1 MKKTVFEIYSSLV
14 CFVAI
19 ICCSV
24 WLGIGL
30 YSMAG
35 IFEPEITLDSWTYQ
49 RHQSNQHF
57 QPLLEEPI
65 FLGPSSTIEVN
76 KPGQIENLS
85 GNEISIKRLES
96 YQLELQSE
104 VRKNQQELIKS
115 LIAVFICL
123 PLFFLHWRF
132 VRPK

>member
-19 ICCSV
+19 TCCSV
-24 WLGIGL
+24 WLGTGL

-85 GNEISIKRLES
+85 GNEISKKRLES

-104 VRKNQQELIKS
+104 VRKKQQTLIKS

-123 PLFFLHWRF
+123 PLFFIHWRF
-132 VRPK
+132 VKLK